1 MTKRKLI
8 LSTNNFDKVEEI
20 KDILKELP
28 VDILSK
34 KDLNLENVDIVEDGK
49 TLEENATKK
58 AMALKEK
65 VEGIIIADDTGLFV
79 KALKGAPGVY
89 SARYG
94 GVEHDYDK
102 NNKKLLEELKDVPL
116 DKRGAYFKTVI
127 AIVLEDGSSFT
138 VEGICEGT
146 IGFEP
151 KGDSGFGYDPLFI
164 PKGYNKSFGEL
175 GLDIKNRISH
185 RAKAL
190 DKLKAQMYMILK
202 GDAYEDICSK

>member
-1 MTKRKLI
+1 MNKRKLI

>member
-1 MTKRKLI
+1 MPL
-8 LSTNNFDKVEEI
+8 
-20 KDILKELP
+20 
-28 VDILSK
+28 
-34 KDLNLENVDIVEDGK
+34 
-49 TLEENATKK
+49 KK

-116 DKRGAYFKTVI
+116 DKRGGAYFKTVI

-175 GLDIKNRISH
+175 GLDIKKQN
-185 RAKAL
+185 
-190 DKLKAQMYMILK
+190 
-202 GDAYEDICSK
+202 